1 MRHNSSDGILEVL
14 VGIILVVASVG
25 LCMHSCDAQAGDGP
39 PAPVRVDR
47 EAKTITFDEAGAREI
62 KICFEQAKLFELDR
76 RLCTEL
82 DTTIQNALT
91 EAHQVALQAA
101 SDAAQAEAMLLESNK
116 RAQDAEKRLNRS
128 RIMLYV
134 AVGVIGVLGA
144 AVAILEVQK

>member
-1 MRHNSSDGILEVL
+1 
-14 VGIILVVASVG
+14 
-25 LCMHSCDAQAGDGP
+25 
-39 PAPVRVDR
+39 VDR
-47 EAKTITFDEAGAREI
+47 EAKTVTFDEAGAQEI

-128 RIMLYV
+128 RIMLYA